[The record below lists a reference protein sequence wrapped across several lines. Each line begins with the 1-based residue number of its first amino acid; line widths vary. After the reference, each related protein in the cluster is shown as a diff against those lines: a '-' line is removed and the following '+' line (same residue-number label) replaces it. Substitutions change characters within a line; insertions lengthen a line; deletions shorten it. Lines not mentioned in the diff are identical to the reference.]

1 MRAMAKAI
9 PQAAANASGSSFPA
23 AAPAPSDRAG
33 SMRASGVKAA
43 ARETAET
50 RIRAPAPPQKPC
62 DSALESAPTRTI
74 SASASAVAP
83 KAPMRLSR
91 MISSFRSRVE
101 PPPKPSATS
110 ASPSSCSAPVDAT
123 SAAVASPAWR
133 MRGRPRTWVSA
144 NGRHPTRPAAT
155 PATGAAQASRFIS
168 NGVAFRPGTG
178 SRVKKRRASAT
189 SRAADGRRR
198 KAGLRD
204 QRAQTNIATASTP
217 MAAKPNS
224 TNPHVRM
231 SAFAAA
237 TSRPRSDRIWLLSG
251 DMTKNA

>member
-50 RIRAPAPPQKPC
+50 RMRAPAPPQKPC

-144 NGRHPTRPAAT
+144 NARHPDETRRYA
-155 PATGAAQASRFIS
+155 G
-168 NGVAFRPGTG
+168 
-178 SRVKKRRASAT
+178 
-189 SRAADGRRR
+189 DGRRPGEPVHLER
-198 KAGLRD
+198 RRFPSGNWQPREEAQGIGHFARGGWQAAQSRAPD